1 MTITSNEAD
10 RLMNFAAYIFLRN
23 SDSWDTDEATEF
35 ARAMFKGFAA
45 IEGITD
51 VDETDKKEDMD
62 EEENG
67 CCGNCE
73 ECDDWD
79 WCQDIDDDCDGNC
92 DECDEQC
99 FVDEPDDLEIG
110 FNPYMGGY
118 DYDC

>member
-35 ARAMFKGFAA
+35 ARAMFKEFAA

-51 VDETDKKEDMD
+51 VDETDKEEDMD
-62 EEENG
+62 KEENR
-67 CCGNCE
+67 CC
-73 ECDDWD
+73 
-79 WCQDIDDDCDGNC
+79 GNC
-92 DECDEQC
+92 DECDEHC
-99 FVDEPDDLEIG
+99 FFEEPDDLEMG
-110 FNPYMGGY
+110 FNPYIGGY